1 MRFLREKNVCLQLK
15 KQNGSAYGF
24 NYLSSVIMKT
34 QTGNGSDHV
43 SGGHWNT
50 DTSTLIY

>member
-1 MRFLREKNVCLQLK
+1 MPLLERIKLEFLRKKNVCLQLK

-43 SGGHWNT
+43 SGGH
-50 DTSTLIY
+50 